1 MTLGQKVKKRRRE
14 LGMTQVELR
23 AKTGLSQGYISML
36 EKGIF
41 DPTAPVIIKL
51 AVALNTSADELL
63 GINDVKKA
71 G

>member
-1 MTLGQKVKKRRRE
+1 MTLGQKVKKCRRE

-36 EKGIF
+36 EKGKF

-51 AVALNTSADELL
+51 AVALNTSAHELL

>member
-1 MTLGQKVKKRRRE
+1 MTLGQKVKKRRSQ

-51 AVALNTSADELL
+51 AIALTMSADELL